1 MHRIIVSAELFDE
14 ARRAFAAAWLERNSR
29 PNLETGDRTS
39 AGLRAA
45 LSVLGVVVADED
57 GRPT

>member
-1 MHRIIVSAELFDE
+1 MHRIIVSAELFE
-14 ARRAFAAAWLERNSR
+14 LAREAFAAAWLERNGK
-29 PNLETGDRTS
+29 PDLEPGERTS

-45 LSVLGVVVADED
+45 LSVLGVVVAGDD